1 MIKIALSDAQLTVQ
15 TEPSEGVI
23 MRNGRKR
30 DWYYTITMGMGIVV
44 CAGAVALLLFLIR
57 LIKANGMD
65 LLQGFFLLIP
75 CITLAAGILFI
86 RLSRLKLAELE
97 EDVMNNTDSAEENE
111 KEWQQKVK
119 RRVGILSDTHGLLRQ
134 EVIDILK
141 DCDYVIHAGDLDTEE
156 VLDTLK
162 ELAPVCAVRGNN
174 DRGQWAEKL
183 EQIARAE
190 VCDIRFSVVHDR
202 KDLLQVPEE
211 ADIVIFGHSHKYYCE
226 RIDDV
231 LWLNP
236 GSCGKRRFRLPVTM
250 AVLEIGEKGFCVK
263 QHILE
268 DRAK

>member
-1 MIKIALSDAQLTVQ
+1 
-15 TEPSEGVI
+15 
-23 MRNGRKR
+23 MRNGQKR
-30 DWYYTITMGMGIVV
+30 DWYYIITMGMGIVV
-44 CAGAVALLLFLIR
+44 CAGAAALLLFLIK

-97 EDVMNNTDSAEENE
+97 EDVMSSTGPAEEQE
-111 KEWQQKVK
+111 KEWQQEVK
-119 RRVGILSDTHGLLRQ
+119 RRVGIVSDTHGLLRQ
-134 EVIDILK
+134 EVIDVLK
-141 DCDYVIHAGDLDTEE
+141 GCDYVIHAGDLDTEE
-156 VLDTLK
+156 VWNTLK
-162 ELAPVCAVRGNN
+162 DLAPLCTVRGNN
-174 DRGQWAEKL
+174 DKGQWAEQM

-190 VCDIRFSVVHDR
+190 VCGIRFAVVHNR
-202 KDLLQVPEE
+202 KDLLQVPED

-268 DRAK
+268 AGSK